1 MIDPAYAL
9 LRHAM
14 DDNIYLQYIENPEE
28 YHPSRRAALVHYEK
42 LVALLDENAKKELEI
57 FIDEDTLKNIA
68 ETDAAFMTGLAFGLQ
83 LLRLS

>member
-28 YHPSRRAALVHYEK
+28 YHTSRRAALVHYEK